1 MGSSTEGQSLPTRTG
16 GRGDVFFL
24 FFFGGG
30 GSSCQGNRR
39 QQSIKGELY
48 KIDCKLTANDG
59 VEGGGGHKWG
69 HNYYLN
75 QPKYFNPNTLLPLVD
90 K

>member
-1 MGSSTEGQSLPTRTG
+1 MVLSVRWARLLRGQSLLTRTG
-16 GRGDVFFL
+16 GRGNV

-30 GSSCQGNRR
+30 GSSCQRNRR

-59 VEGGGGHKWG
+59 VEGGGVISGVI
-69 HNYYLN
+69 
-75 QPKYFNPNTLLPLVD
+75 TII
-90 K
+90 

>member
-1 MGSSTEGQSLPTRTG
+1 MGSSTEGPVFTHQDG
-16 GRGDVFFL
+16 GKGEC
-24 FFFGGG
+24 FFFWGGG
-30 GSSCQGNRR
+30 GSSCQRNRR

>member
-1 MGSSTEGQSLPTRTG
+1 MVLSVRWARLLRGQSLPIRTG
-16 GRGDVFFL
+16 GRGDV

-59 VEGGGGHKWG
+59 VEGGGVISGVI
-69 HNYYLN
+69 
-75 QPKYFNPNTLLPLVD
+75 TII
-90 K
+90 

>member
-1 MGSSTEGQSLPTRTG
+1 MGSSTEGPVFTHQDG
-16 GRGDVFFL
+16 GKGVFFW
-24 FFFGGG
+24 GGG

-59 VEGGGGHKWG
+59 VEGGGGVISG
-69 HNYYLN
+69 VI
-75 QPKYFNPNTLLPLVD
+75 TII
-90 K
+90 

>member
-1 MGSSTEGQSLPTRTG
+1 M
-16 GRGDVFFL
+16 

-30 GSSCQGNRR
+30 GSSCQRNRR

-59 VEGGGGHKWG
+59 VEGGGGRVISG
-69 HNYYLN
+69 VI
-75 QPKYFNPNTLLPLVD
+75 TII
-90 K
+90 

>member
-16 GRGDVFFL
+16 GRGDVFF
-24 FFFGGG
+24 FFFFLGGG

-59 VEGGGGHKWG
+59 VEGGGVISGVI
-69 HNYYLN
+69 
-75 QPKYFNPNTLLPLVD
+75 TII
-90 K
+90 

>member
-1 MGSSTEGQSLPTRTG
+1 MGSSTEGPVFTYHQDG
-16 GRGDVFFL
+16 GKGGMFFWGVL
-24 FFFGGG
+24 RRR
-30 GSSCQGNRR
+30 NRH

-48 KIDCKLTANDG
+48 EIDCKLTANDG
-59 VEGGGGHKWG
+59 VEGGGGGHK
-69 HNYYLN
+69 YYVN

>member
-1 MGSSTEGQSLPTRTG
+1 MGWSTEGPVFTHQDG
-16 GRGDVFFL
+16 GKGECFFL
-24 FFFGGG
+24 GGG

-59 VEGGGGHKWG
+59 VEGGGDHK
-69 HNYYLN
+69 
-75 QPKYFNPNTLLPLVD
+75 
-90 K
+90 

>member
-1 MGSSTEGQSLPTRTG
+1 M
-16 GRGDVFFL
+16 
-24 FFFGGG
+24 FFFWGGG

-59 VEGGGGHKWG
+59 VEGGGGVISG
-69 HNYYLN
+69 VI
-75 QPKYFNPNTLLPLVD
+75 TII
-90 K
+90 

>member
-1 MGSSTEGQSLPTRTG
+1 MGSSTEGPVFTHQDG
-16 GRGDVFFL
+16 GKGEC

-30 GSSCQGNRR
+30 GSSCQRNRR

-59 VEGGGGHKWG
+59 VEGGGVISGVI
-69 HNYYLN
+69 
-75 QPKYFNPNTLLPLVD
+75 TII
-90 K
+90 